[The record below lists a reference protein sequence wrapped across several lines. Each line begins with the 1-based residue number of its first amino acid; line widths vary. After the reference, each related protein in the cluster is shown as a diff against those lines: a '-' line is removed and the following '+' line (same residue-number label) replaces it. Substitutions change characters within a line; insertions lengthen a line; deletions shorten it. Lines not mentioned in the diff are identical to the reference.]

1 MYAFGFGVSENPKIA
16 FEWYAKAQSNLGVMY
31 ANGEGVFL
39 SNIKAYMWWNL
50 AAFNGNEKAGDSED
64 TMSNE
69 QWAMSNEQIGK
80 AQGLSEA
87 CLAKD

>member
-16 FEWYAKAQSNLGVMY
+16 VEWYTKAQSNLGVMY

-50 AAFNGNEKAGDSED
+50 AAFNGNEKAGDNED
-64 TMSNE
+64 TMSHE
-69 QWAMSNEQIGK
+69 Q
-80 AQGLSEA
+80 
-87 CLAKD
+87 